1 VHSKAKQFGRM
12 VVVVVVVVVAVV
24 VVVVAVVVDNGI
36 DVLSVLKFAT
46 EPLKFMG

>member
-12 VVVVVVVVVAVV
+12 VVLVV